1 MSNFLKLF
9 RMTKKQE
16 LPKQFDFTTKVK
28 ELMHLWADKENIHL
42 IRIEYVVPFVFTD
55 KSVCIYFFIDTDQR
69 VKEYD
74 ADGVTQLI
82 KQKFLSILSELNYPK
97 DYLNE
102 VGFVVDSDENV
113 KKNYEGNYFYR
124 LR

>member
-1 MSNFLKLF
+1 
-9 RMTKKQE
+9 MTKKQE